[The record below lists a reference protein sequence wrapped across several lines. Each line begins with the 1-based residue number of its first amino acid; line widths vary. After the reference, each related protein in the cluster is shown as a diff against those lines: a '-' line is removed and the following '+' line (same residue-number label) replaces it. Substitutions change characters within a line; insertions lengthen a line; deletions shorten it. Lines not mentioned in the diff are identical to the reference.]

1 MPSLDLRDIEQVIHQ
16 IAESVDLAIHAVD
29 KTEGLCITDTLESSS
44 QEVGKPLER
53 GHRGL
58 QLVTGNPDK
67 LIFAAFQFS
76 AFADVTG
83 NFGPAND
90 PAGAIFDRGDTQG
103 NLDERPIF
111 SQAHRLIVIDSLAL
125 AQFCK

>member
-1 MPSLDLRDIEQVIHQ
+1 
-16 IAESVDLAIHAVD
+16 
-29 KTEGLCITDTLESSS
+29 SSS

-83 NFGPAND
+83 KFGPAND

-103 NLDERPIF
+103 KLDDRPIF

-125 AQFCK
+125 AQFCKDLLLLRVKFGRNNQSDVLANGLIGAIAKDSLGGDVPAGN